1 MPAPNALRPAL
12 APVYNVRLPMN
23 PPATKWPTVLR
34 GARSLLGRLRHS
46 RQRAAAPGID
56 DWNSEFESGK
66 WDYLAQLPELARYSV
81 LVGYAMHFN
90 PSGAI
95 LDVGCG
101 AGVLYRRVRPYG
113 VARYVGIDLSSC
125 AIGKL
130 RGLGDDRSTF
140 VVADAQ
146 HYLPTELFDTIV
158 FNEVLYYF
166 RDPLA
171 TVQRYADALNSGGI
185 VLLSTC
191 TQFKG
196 GSAILERLKRRYA
209 LLDETRVT
217 HAAAKRSWIVTALAA
232 GRGAHAAGPDP

>member
-1 MPAPNALRPAL
+1 
-12 APVYNVRLPMN
+12 MN
-23 PPATKWPTVLR
+23 PPATKTPTALHV
-34 GARSLLGRLRHS
+34 ARSLLGRLRS
-46 RQRAAAPGID
+46 ARQAAAAPGID

-90 PSGAI
+90 PAGSI
-95 LDVGCG
+95 MDVGCG

-113 VARYVGIDLSSC
+113 VERYLGIDLSSC
-125 AIGKL
+125 AIDKL
-130 RGLGDDRSTF
+130 RGLGDARCSF

-146 HYLPTELFDTIV
+146 RYVPTEKFDTIV

-171 TVQRYADALNSGGI
+171 TVQQYTNALKSGGI
-185 VLLSTC
+185 LLLSTC

-196 GSAILERLKRRYA
+196 GSAILQRLKRRYA

-217 HAAAKRSWIVTALAA
+217 HRSVRWSWIVTALAGTDA
-232 GRGAHAAGPDP
+232 